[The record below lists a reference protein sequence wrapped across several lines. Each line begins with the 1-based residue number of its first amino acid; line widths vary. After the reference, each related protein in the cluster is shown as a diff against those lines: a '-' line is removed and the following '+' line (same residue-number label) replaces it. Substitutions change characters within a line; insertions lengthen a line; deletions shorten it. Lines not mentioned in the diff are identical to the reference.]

1 MTPSPLPRFGF
12 SAFHALAL
20 LFFFLP
26 WVEISC
32 VKSKDAP
39 PELRDAVEIKQSG
52 LQMTYGGAT
61 KVEVV
66 GERVTETEIV
76 RPEYAA
82 RMMIPY
88 AVLLLI
94 GALAGAIAVRHWR
107 APIAFVAGGG
117 AILLMIIQLIN
128 GFPLVAA
135 AGKTGV
141 WSDNNA
147 TVTQWFLF
155 GIASNIAAVCFAVAD
170 GLGLP
175 QLPPPP
181 CPNSALTAQSI
192 GC

>member
-1 MTPSPLPRFGF
+1 MPPSPLPRIGLT
-12 SAFHALAL
+12 SFHALAL
-20 LFFFLP
+20 FLFFLP

-32 VKSKDAP
+32 VKTKDAA

-76 RPEYAA
+76 RLEYAA
-82 RMMIPY
+82 RLMIPY
-88 AVLLLI
+88 AILLLV
-94 GALAGAIAVRHWR
+94 GALAGAIAVRRWR
-107 APIAFVAGGG
+107 PVVAFAAGGG

-128 GFPLVAA
+128 GFPIVAA

-141 WSDNNA
+141 WGDNNA
-147 TVTQWFLF
+147 TVTQWFLL
-155 GIASNIAAVCFAVAD
+155 GIASNIAAVGFAVAD

-175 QLPPPP
+175 ASSGPHGQAPATAP
-181 CPNSALTAQSI
+181 CTAS
-192 GC
+192 